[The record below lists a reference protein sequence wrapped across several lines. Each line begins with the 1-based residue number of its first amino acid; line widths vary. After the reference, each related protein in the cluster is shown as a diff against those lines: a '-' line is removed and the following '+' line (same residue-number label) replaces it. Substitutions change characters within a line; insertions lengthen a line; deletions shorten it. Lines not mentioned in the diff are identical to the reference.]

1 MIMEEMVLI
10 SKFKV
15 SSKNNITYLFNEFN
29 GDIFF
34 LTTELYTYIKNIILN
49 LYLVIHLY

>member
-29 GDIFF
+29 GDIYFF
-34 LTTELYTYIKNIILN
+34 DYRAIYIYKKILS
-49 LYLVIHLY
+49 